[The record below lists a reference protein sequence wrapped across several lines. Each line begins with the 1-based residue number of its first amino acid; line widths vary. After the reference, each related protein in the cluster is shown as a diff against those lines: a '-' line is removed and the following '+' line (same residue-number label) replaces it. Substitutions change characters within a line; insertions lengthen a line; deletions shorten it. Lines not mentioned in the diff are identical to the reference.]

1 LPVGNTADEES
12 KDAFLMGFDSWLR
25 EDD

>member
-1 LPVGNTADEES
+1 VGNTADEES

-25 EDD
+25 KDD